1 MRHNARPLLH
11 LPFKVIE
18 SASRTLAADYVRW
31 FRGSTPYVSA
41 HQGKTFVVALSG
53 EVLASENCLNVIHD
67 LALVSVLGVRLV
79 VVHGARPQISR
90 ALADACI
97 ESSLVEGVRVTP
109 LAAMDHVRRVC
120 AGLRSHI
127 EGLFSQGLPQT
138 PLYKTRVSVVGG
150 NLVTARP
157 IGTSSGINFQHSG
170 VVRRINA
177 ELIRDL
183 LGPARIV
190 LLSPFGYSPWGEL
203 YNLESEQL
211 AARTAEA
218 IKADKLILFS
228 EENLICDSSG
238 TRLSEAD
245 PEGVESNLGS
255 LVCGEITKRSL
266 KLAAQFTHKTDI
278 PAQIIGGSVDGALL
292 QELFTAEGQGT
303 RISQSPGSRVRPAT
317 LKDVATILAM
327 TGPLVQEG
335 ALRSRDP
342 DAIERNIDD
351 FLVTEVDGLVAG
363 CCAVSLLEASGTA
376 ELSCLVVHP
385 NFRDSAAGDALLDA
399 AVFKAKKLGAVD
411 LLALTTQAQQWFRE
425 RGFIATEIDGLPSEI
440 RTQCRQR
447 KSTAL
452 VKTLRAPVGAA
463 L

>member
-1 MRHNARPLLH
+1 M
-11 LPFKVIE
+11 
-18 SASRTLAADYVRW
+18 
-31 FRGSTPYVSA
+31 
-41 HQGKTFVVALSG
+41 VALSG
-53 EVLASENCLNVIHD
+53 EVLASENCINVIHD

-79 VVHGARPQISR
+79 VVHGARPQINR
-90 ALADACI
+90 ALADAGI
-97 ESSLVEGVRVTP
+97 ESPLIESVRVTP

-138 PLYKTRVSVVGG
+138 PLYKTRVSVLGG

-157 IGTSSGINFQHSG
+157 MGTSDGINFQHTG
-170 VVRRINA
+170 VVRRINT
-177 ELIRDL
+177 ELIQGL
-183 LGPARIV
+183 VGPARIV

-211 AARTAEA
+211 AAKTAQA

-228 EENLICDSSG
+228 EEDMVCDSSG
-238 TRLSEAD
+238 ARFSEAD
-245 PEGVESNLGS
+245 PKGVESNLSS

-266 KLAAQFTHKTDI
+266 KLAAEFTHKTDI
-278 PAQIIGGSVDGALL
+278 PTHLIGGSVDGALL

-303 RISQSPGSRVRPAT
+303 RISQSLGSRVRSAT
-317 LKDVATILAM
+317 AKDVATILAM
-327 TGPLVQEG
+327 TAPLVQEG
-335 ALRSRDP
+335 VLRSRDP
-342 DAIERNIDD
+342 EAIERNIDD

-363 CCAVSLLEASGTA
+363 CCAVSLLEPGSTA
-376 ELSCLVVHP
+376 DLSCLVVHP

-399 AVFKAKKLGAVD
+399 AVSRAKKLGASD

-425 RGFIATEIDGLPSEI
+425 RGFIAAEIKGLPNEI
-440 RTQCRQR
+440 RNQCEQR

-452 VKTLRAPVGAA
+452 VKALREPVRAA